1 MVDVNHL
8 IDLGDFQS
16 CFIPIKGLIVGYF
29 AKNGRTFTMKSRFFF
44 RGATCLF
51 FSCFCDVKS
60 NQDDE
65 DKDKDDCNDNN
76 NNSNNDNDNDNNK
89 QKGKGW
95 VCLMSTWSNHEEYDA
110 IAQGIW
116 GTA

>member
-1 MVDVNHL
+1 MFV
-8 IDLGDFQS
+8 
-16 CFIPIKGLIVGYF
+16 
-29 AKNGRTFTMKSRFFF
+29 
-44 RGATCLF
+44 

-76 NNSNNDNDNDNNK
+76 NNNDNDNDNNK